1 MVCVL
6 FLQPTTESN
15 RLCNDPCSKTKNGKQ
30 TQMPAHTSRKS
41 EAKEESK
48 NLGPQTH
55 KTTEVLPKPQ
65 GEIPASQNKPTG
77 QSAMEDGS
85 LLSMVSSYAVDVTV
99 AASEKVC
106 FTLYLPV
113 CSFVCLFVCFT
124 FLYS

>member
-1 MVCVL
+1 
-6 FLQPTTESN
+6 
-15 RLCNDPCSKTKNGKQ
+15 
-30 TQMPAHTSRKS
+30 MPAHTSRKS

-55 KTTEVLPKPQ
+55 KTTEVLPKPR
-65 GEIPASQNKPTG
+65 GDMPASQNKPIG

-106 FTLYLPV
+106 CTLYLSV
-113 CSFVCLFVCFT
+113 CSFVCLFFCLFYFPIQLKGWCSSCRKVFHDW
-124 FLYS
+124 SAKQ